1 MTSQSTELATLANID
16 EIVEGRDK
24 AIEHWMTSYQTYHA
38 EQQAASLACIGGNL
52 SLRIERGYN
61 SSNTFETDFT
71 EAYVRSGEGAEEAF
85 RKALTRLIDRRCW
98 QQMLDILGFGDL
110 LDAKA
115 KAEWRES
122 LEHDPPEFTAET
134 CKATFGHIY
143 ANRTMYFQRGIAEL
157 FSKLDRRFRSH
168 GGFRFGNRVIIEN
181 AIGAG
186 DWWFCNYERRDVIND
201 IERTLYELAGE
212 PPPRPHDYSPNERH
226 AFAQRGEQVPEWNP
240 PLTKL
245 IEERYK
251 LRMVPCTVE
260 GEYLAAKLY
269 KNGNVHLWFRNR
281 ELHDKLNLILAEY
294 YGEVLGD
301 GYNSH
306 EAPENPAYHN
316 TPAKNFGEFF
326 TPDELAQR
334 IIDRYVADHL
344 HEGVTVL
351 EPSAGQGALARLA
364 AATGAVVDCVE
375 IQAGHAHELA
385 RSGLYRAVEC
395 RDFLQLEPPLNP
407 ARLYDVIIMNPP
419 FDRGRDCDHVR
430 HAWKFL
436 KPGGRLFA
444 IMSARAEFGDD
455 PRHKALHAIVEEGEG
470 TYGRNAKWFD
480 LPERSFASVGTN
492 VNTVLLSIRKPHLQ
506 AQAMAA

>member
-1 MTSQSTELATLANID
+1 MTSQSTQLATLANID
-16 EIVEGRDK
+16 DIVEGRNK
-24 AIEHWMTSYQTYHA
+24 AIALWMGSYEAYHTA
-38 EQQAASLACIGGNL
+38 RDAAALACIGGGL

-61 SSNTFETDFT
+61 SSNTFETDMT

-85 RKALTRLIDRRCW
+85 RKAVTRLIDRRCW

-134 CKATFGHIY
+134 CQATFGHIY
-143 ANRTMYFQRGIAEL
+143 ANRTMYFQRGIADL

-168 GGFRFGNRVIIEN
+168 GGFKFGNRVIIEN

-186 DWWFCNYERRDVIND
+186 DYWFSNYERRDVIND
-201 IERTLYELAGE
+201 IERTLCELAGE
-212 PPPRPHDYSPNERH
+212 PAPRQYDYSHSERQ
-226 AFAQRGEQVPEWNP
+226 AFIARGEEVPEWNP

-245 IEERYK
+245 IESRYK
-251 LRMVPCTVE
+251 EHMVPCTIE
-260 GEYLAAKLY
+260 GEFLAAKLF
-269 KNGNVHLWFRNR
+269 KNRNIHLWFRNKALQ
-281 ELHDKLNLILAEY
+281 EKLNLILAEY

-301 GYNSH
+301 GYNST
-306 EAPENPAYHN
+306 EAPENPSYHS

-326 TPDELAQR
+326 TPGNLAER
-334 IIDRYVADHL
+334 IFNRYVSERIL
-344 HEGVTVL
+344 PGVTVL
-351 EPSAGQGALARLA
+351 EPSAGQGALARHA
-364 AATGAVVDCVE
+364 VEAGAIVDCVE
-375 IQAGHAHELA
+375 IQAGNAHELA
-385 RSGLYRAVEC
+385 KSGLYRSVEC
-395 RDFLQLEPPLNP
+395 RDFLHLDPPLNP
-407 ARLYDVIIMNPP
+407 ARLYDIIVMNPP

-444 IMSARAEFGDD
+444 IMAARAEFGDD
-455 PRHKALHAIVEEGEG
+455 ARHKALHAIVEEAEG

-492 VNTVLLSIRKPHLQ
+492 VNTVLLSIRKPMAA